1 MKRAYKA
8 QSGAEVIDA
17 SAESSPREDTRAQ
30 VRIYQKRLDQLFKQI
45 REWLKGTGIRLKE
58 TQISI
63 DEGFPNSYKAK
74 ALDLLDGG
82 RLIAKVTP
90 AGFRIIGAEGRVDL
104 VGTLDTQSMVYLI
117 NGGPTVTAA
126 AGSDG
131 IVHKRPLYSGVK
143 GSGWYWIEN
152 ARLGRAKRLTRQLF
166 RDLVKE
172 VSDYRVLIDLW
183 I

>member
-63 DEGFPNSYKAK
+63 DEGFPNSYQAK
-74 ALDLLDGG
+74 ALDLVDSGK
-82 RLIAKVTP
+82 LIGKVTP
-90 AGFRIIGAEGRVDL
+90 AGYRIIGAEAG
-104 VGTLDTQSMVYLI
+104 LI
-117 NGGPTVTAA
+117 LLEP
-126 AGSDG
+126 
-131 IVHKRPLYSGVK
+131 
-143 GSGWYWIEN
+143 
-152 ARLGRAKRLTRQLF
+152 
-166 RDLVKE
+166 
-172 VSDYRVLIDLW
+172 
-183 I
+183 

>member
-17 SAESSPREDTRAQ
+17 SADSSQRESTRAQ
-30 VRIYQKRLDQLFKQI
+30 VRTYQERLEQLFKQI
-45 REWLKGTGIRLKE
+45 REWLKDTGIRLKE
-58 TQISI
+58 RQISI
-63 DEGFPNSYKAK
+63 NEGFPDSFKAK
-74 ALDLLDGG
+74 ALDLVDSGK
-82 RLIAKVTP
+82 LIVKVTP
-90 AGFRIIGAEGRVDL
+90 AGFRIIGAEGRADL
-104 VGTLDTQSMVYLI
+104 VGTLDTQSIVYLI
-117 NGGPTVTAA
+117 NGGPTVPTAS
-126 AGSDG
+126 GSDG

-172 VSDYRVLIDLW
+172 VSDYEF
-183 I
+183 